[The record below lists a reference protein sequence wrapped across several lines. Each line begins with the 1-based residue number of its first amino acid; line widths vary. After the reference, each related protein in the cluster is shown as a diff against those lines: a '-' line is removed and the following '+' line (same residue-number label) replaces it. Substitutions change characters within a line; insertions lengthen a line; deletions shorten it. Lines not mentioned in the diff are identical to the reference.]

1 MRGKTVATVS
11 GTAVVSSLLTLITV
25 GAIKAYRQLRA
36 KQSYDEFCNMAE
48 AFLPPIMKTAEDEDE
63 DE

>member
-1 MRGKTVATVS
+1 MRGKTIATVS

-25 GAIKAYRQLRA
+25 GAIQAYRQLRA

-48 AFLPPIMKTAEDEDE
+48 AYMKTAEDEDE